1 MRHYFAFQVS
11 GGDQYETQEI
21 GFRVAG
27 DEATVL
33 NVTLRRLPV
42 SEATEATL
50 FPVESTFSTNP
61 FISSESSG
69 DGLPVS
75 STSSHPERENENDDP
90 PIQFDQ
96 QTTPNAIYDFDIE
109 DTNEIAIHADPV
121 ISSSAPFSF
130 SGDGR
135 LILFTACTFF
145 HLILLFLLNPHNFSS
160 ANIHN

>member
-75 STSSHPERENENDDP
+75 STSFHPERENENDDP

-121 ISSSAPFSF
+121 ISSSAPFSS